1 MLRGVVQD
9 LHYALRQSRKAPGF
23 ALTVVLTLALSVG
36 LATAVFCV
44 LDAVVLRP
52 LPYPNPDRIV
62 EIESHNYS
70 GGYFQP
76 ASWPSYL
83 DERTQATGFKA
94 LAGYFRWRETAAE
107 TPEGVAVL
115 ESVRT
120 TDNFFDVFGVPP
132 MLGRTFL
139 PGEQNSGRNDVVV
152 LSYETWMKHF
162 NGLRNVIGT
171 AVRLDGHAYTI
182 IGVMQPGFRYP
193 FNSRDAVYTPV
204 HLDASAWMQGRG
216 EHWLR
221 TIGRLKD
228 GVSVETA
235 QADLTHV
242 FTNLAQTYPS
252 SDGGRSLKLLQLSK
266 SVDSK
271 SRGPLWVLLG
281 AVLAVLA
288 IGCVNIAGLL
298 LARGV
303 KREREMAMR
312 VAIGAG
318 RRRLLSQVLTEGLL
332 LAAGGAAGGMLL
344 AWGLLDLLRT
354 FLVKALERGAD
365 IQMNWAVLGA
375 AVAIAVCASV
385 VSSLFPAIRMS
396 SVDPNRA
403 LRSGGSAGT
412 DRTQHRL
419 RAGFIITQVALTLV
433 LLVVAGLLI
442 RVVTRYQHEDLG
454 FDPQHILA
462 VDLHIAPSRYEG
474 RDPVS
479 GFFNPLV
486 DRVRQIPGVRAA
498 GLIDMLPIESWG
510 SNTEVHIAG
519 QPPTPK
525 NVEVLAEVRM
535 VSPGYYEVFGI
546 PLRAGRALSASLDGP
561 DNKAGTVLVNQAF
574 VSEFLPSGFPGATPH
589 VDDHDKAEEKTAIV
603 GVTGSVRQD
612 LRQPALAEMDTLL
625 DEVPI
630 KDRALTMSTMVLVVR
645 SAGDPKALIPA
656 LTNALREIDP
666 TVPLADPRTLSDAIA
681 DELAFERMEGWLF
694 EIFAALGLVLALVG
708 LYGLVSH
715 EVELSMRDIGVR
727 MALGASRDRILGMIL
742 RRVTW
747 MVGAGAVAGLLL
759 TMFARKTIG
768 MVIYFDTQKEV
779 GGFLLLALGLLL
791 AGLVAA
797 LIPAARA
804 ASIDPMRALRAE

>member
-52 LPYPNPDRIV
+52 LPYPQPARIV
-62 EIESHNYS
+62 EIDSHNSS
-70 GGYFQP
+70 GGYYQP
-76 ASWPSYL
+76 ASWPSYQ
-83 DERTQATGFKA
+83 DERAQTTAFKA

-107 TPEGVAVL
+107 TPNGPAVL
-115 ESVRT
+115 QAVRT
-120 TDNFFDVFGVPP
+120 TDNFFDVFAVQP

-139 PGEQNSGRNDVVV
+139 PGEQIAGKNDVVV
-152 LSYETWMKHF
+152 LSYESWAKHF
-162 NGLRNVIGT
+162 NGSRDVIGT
-171 AVRLDGHAYTI
+171 SVRLDGRAYTI
-182 IGVMQPGFRYP
+182 VGVMPPGFRYP
-193 FNSRDAVYTPV
+193 LNARDAVYTPV
-204 HLDASAWMQGRG
+204 HLDAAQWMQTRG
-216 EHWLR
+216 GHWLR
-221 TIGRLKD
+221 TIARVKD
-228 GVSVETA
+228 GVSVDAA
-235 QADLTHV
+235 QADLAHV
-242 FTNLAQTYPS
+242 FANLARAYPNT
-252 SDGGRSLKLLQLSK
+252 DGGRNLQLLPLSK
-266 SVDSK
+266 SIDSK

-298 LARGV
+298 LARSV

-318 RRRLLSQVLTEGLL
+318 RRRLLGQVLTEGLL

-344 AWGLLDLLRT
+344 AWGLLDLLRA
-354 FLVKALERGAD
+354 FLIKALERGAD
-365 IQMNWAVLGA
+365 IHMNWAVLGA
-375 AVAIAVCASV
+375 AAAIAVCASV
-385 VSSLFPAIRMS
+385 AASLFPALRMS
-396 SVDPNRA
+396 GVDPNRA

-433 LLVVAGLLI
+433 LLVVAGMLI

-454 FDPQHILA
+454 FDPRHILA
-462 VDLHIAPSRYEG
+462 VDLHSAPVRYEG
-474 RDPVS
+474 RDPIS
-479 GFFNPLV
+479 GFFNPLLE
-486 DRVRQIPGVRAA
+486 RVRQIPGVRAA
-498 GLIDMLPIESWG
+498 GLVDMLPIESWG
-510 SNTEVHIAG
+510 SNTDVHIAG
-519 QPPTPK
+519 QPPNPK
-525 NVEVLAEVRM
+525 NVEELAEVRM
-535 VSPGYYEVFGI
+535 VSPGYFDVFGI
-546 PLRAGRALSASLDGP
+546 PLYAGRPLSASIDGP
-561 DNKAGTVLVNQAF
+561 DNKVGTVLVNEAF
-574 VSEFLPSGFPGATPH
+574 VKKFLPGGFARSAWRL
-589 VDDHDKAEEKTAIV
+589 DDNPKPELRTAIV
-603 GVTGSVRQD
+603 GVTGNVRQD
-612 LRQPALAEMDTLL
+612 LRDPALAEMDSLL

-630 KDRALTMSTMVLVVR
+630 KDRALAMSTMLLVVR
-645 SAGDPKALIPA
+645 SAGDPKTLIPA
-656 LTNALREIDP
+656 LTNALREVDP
-666 TVPLADPRTLSDAIA
+666 TVPLADPRTVSDAIA
-681 DELAFERMEGWLF
+681 DELALERMEGWLF
-694 EIFAALGLVLALVG
+694 GIFAALALVLALVG

-759 TMFARKTIG
+759 TVFARKIIG
-768 MVIYFDTQKEV
+768 MVIYVDTQKEAS
-779 GGFLLLALGLLL
+779 GFLLLAFGLLL